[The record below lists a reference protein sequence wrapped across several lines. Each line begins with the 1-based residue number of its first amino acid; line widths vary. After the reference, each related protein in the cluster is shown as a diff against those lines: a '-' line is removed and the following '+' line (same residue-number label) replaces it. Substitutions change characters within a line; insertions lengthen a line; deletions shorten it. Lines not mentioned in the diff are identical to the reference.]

1 MTPEAK
7 VKTKIRAYL
16 ASIPAV
22 WYCQP
27 IGGAYSSH
35 GVPDIVGCVR
45 GQMFAIEVKAPGKSR
60 TVTPLQQRQL
70 EAIMQAG
77 SLAMVAESV
86 DQVIAAFKEVG
97 FHVD

>member
-7 VKTKIRAYL
+7 VKAKIRAYL
-16 ASIPAV
+16 ASLPGV

-35 GVPDIVGCVR
+35 GVPDIVGCVS
-45 GQMFAIEVKAPGKSR
+45 GQMFAIEVKAPGKR
-60 TVTPLQQRQL
+60 GNTTPLQRMQL
-70 EAIMQAG
+70 QAIAAAG
-77 SLAMVAESV
+77 ALSMVACDVEE
-86 DQVIAAFKEVG
+86 VIAAFKEIG